1 MVLRAAAVE
10 PEIVNRPVVRQKL
23 AHLILEVVVV
33 LLRVIE
39 PDRPAPLRG
48 RVVQTD
54 LHIVSAAGVGE
65 LLHDVALSALPRTL
79 RHRIIRIFTRPVRE
93 TVVVLRHEDAV
104 LRAGVLRR
112 PDPAAAVETRRV
124 ERRRRHRQSVP
135 VVVSG
140 IKAPYAEMEEHP
152 ELPVHELKLLFC
164 RNKTCHNISSHKA
177 AAAHT

>member
-1 MVLRAAAVE
+1 MILRAAAVE

-39 PDRPAPLRG
+39 PDRPTPLRG
-48 RVVQTD
+48 RVVETN
-54 LHIVSAAGVGE
+54 LHIVSSAGVGE

-93 TVVVLRHEDAV
+93 TVVMLRHEDAV

-124 ERRRRHRQSVP
+124 ERGRRHRQSVP

-164 RNKTCHNISSHKA
+164 RNKTCHNISSRKA